1 MPSTRQGKRD
11 VYESSNL
18 SLGAQLEL
26 SFILCCCF
34 NDYRLDGLGTSI
46 SKSHATQG
54 ARTSEF

>member
-26 SFILCCCF
+26 SFILCCCLMIIGWTALALQF
-34 NDYRLDGLGTSI
+34 
-46 SKSHATQG
+46 SKTHATQG